1 MFDRVLNTP
10 SSPSQGLQ
18 LVQGKLLESV
28 TATGFEPATTWFVI
42 EHSTI

>member
-18 LVQGKLLESV
+18 LVQGKPLESV
-28 TATGFEPATTWFVI
+28 AATGFEPATTWFVI
-42 EHSTI
+42 KHSTI